1 MTTEIKFL
9 DLHRQ
14 YQEIRGEVDT
24 AIANVIAEA
33 AFISGPYARSFE
45 QEFARY
51 LGAAHCVGVG
61 NGTDALEIAFE
72 ALDLPAGSE
81 VIVPANSFIASSE
94 AVTRSGLRVVFCAC
108 DRRNYTLD
116 LADVRARITPA
127 TSAIVAVHLYGHP
140 ADMDPINE
148 IAKKHGLFVL
158 EDCAQAHGSAVA
170 GRTTGT
176 WGDAAAFSF
185 YPTKNLGAI
194 GDGGAILTNDAAMA
208 ARVRRLHQ
216 YGWQERYISH
226 ESGMNSRLDELQ
238 AAILRAKL
246 PTLRADNARRAA
258 LAAIYT
264 QALRGTVYTPPA
276 PPADTTHVYHQYV
289 IRAPRRDALAAAL
302 SARGIP
308 WAIHYPQPVHLQPA
322 YAGRVALGTGGMAAT
337 ERASQEILSLP
348 LHPHLDEAAIHHVV
362 QALRELA

>member
-1 MTTEIKFL
+1 MRFPFHPHADYLAHQVAVDAAIQRVL
-9 DLHRQ
+9 QSGHYIL
-14 YQEIRGEVDT
+14 GPEV
-24 AIANVIAEA
+24 A
-33 AFISGPYARSFE
+33 AFE
-45 QEFARY
+45 KEFAAAI
-51 LGAAHCVGVG
+51 GTAHCIGVG
-61 NGTDALEIAFE
+61 NGLEAIHIALRARGIGPGDTVITVSHTSVATVMAIE
-72 ALDLPAGSE
+72 LAGARPLLVDIDPVS
-81 VIVPANSFIASSE
+81 
-94 AVTRSGLRVVFCAC
+94 
-108 DRRNYTLD
+108 YTLD
-116 LADVRARITPA
+116 PAKFEATLRANPGVKALIL
-127 TSAIVAVHLYGHP
+127 VHLYGQP
-140 ADMDPINE
+140 AAPACVE
-148 IAKKHGLFVL
+148 IARQHGLFVL
-158 EDCAQAHGSAVA
+158 EDCAQAHGSATA

-194 GDGGAILTNDAAMA
+194 GDGGAILTNDAALA

-289 IRAPRRDALAAAL
+289 IRAPRRDALAQAL
-302 SARGIP
+302 TARGIP

-322 YAGRVALGTGGMAAT
+322 YAGRVALGAGGMAAT